1 MVTRMDGWMTRARA
15 ERFDG
20 TARRARVERT
30 NARARARDARARRA
44 RARRRATTTTTTT
57 TTDAGRARDEDGRRA
72 ERRARRRARRQA
84 REPKDLERGRRVR
97 GGRAR
102 RAGDVEADA
111 RARGR
116 GDAADA
122 EASAAR
128 LLVWFH
134 GYGDVD
140 GGSWREFCEVVA
152 RARGSAGGRTAI
164 ATPDAMR
171 MDAGNGRFP
180 RAWFKPRLRVR
191 RKDEREWTCDGIED
205 AVVRAVT
212 IVDDAVRKYGI
223 QRKDVVLGG
232 FSQGACLALA
242 CAKSELSDVGGVLAV
257 RGYLPNRS
265 REFSELKPDTLILAG
280 GADPLV
286 PVEWSLEA
294 GRLTG
299 GMVTLRENMGH
310 ELCVEDVYRARRWF
324 HERAVANGNCYRES
338 HRTRGLA

>member
-1 MVTRMDGWMTRARA
+1 MHECMNARPSRHRATRMRTRMRA
-15 ERFDG
+15 FA
-20 TARRARVERT
+20 T
-30 NARARARDARARRA
+30 RARDAA
-44 RARRRATTTTTTT
+44 RAVTRSSASTRDAT
-57 TTDAGRARDEDGRRA
+57 GAR
-72 ERRARRRARRQA
+72 
-84 REPKDLERGRRVR
+84 PKRMGF
-97 GGRAR
+97 
-102 RAGDVEADA
+102 DA
-111 RARGR
+111 RASTRDDATSDARDVERVVRRVNRRISSAVGAFGSDATGPRDVEGEAGRRGATR
-116 GDAADA
+116 EATRDAG
-122 EASAAR
+122 AAR

-152 RARGSAGGRTAI
+152 RARGSASGRTAI

-324 HERAVANGNCYRES
+324 HERAVANGNCIAN
-338 HRTRGLA
+338 HTRLEA

>member
-1 MVTRMDGWMTRARA
+1 MHARPSRHRATRAKTRMRAVA
-15 ERFDG
+15 
-20 TARRARVERT
+20 T
-30 NARARARDARARRA
+30 RARDAARAVTRAEASTRDATGA
-44 RARRRATTTTTTT
+44 RARRM
-57 TTDAGRARDEDGRRA
+57 GF
-72 ERRARRRARRQA
+72 
-84 REPKDLERGRRVR
+84 
-97 GGRAR
+97 
-102 RAGDVEADA
+102 DA
-111 RARGR
+111 RASTRDDATSDARDVERVVRRVNRRISSAVGAFGSDATGPRDVEGEAGRRGATR
-116 GDAADA
+116 
-122 EASAAR
+122 EATREAGAAR

-152 RARGSAGGRTAI
+152 RARGSASGRTAI

-324 HERAVANGNCYRES
+324 HERAVANGNCIAN
-338 HRTRGLA
+338 HTRLEA